1 MMELTKKGLY
11 IAEDLKTQKQYLVA
25 VKGIA
30 PMLYITNTL
39 SLDEFINSTESTE
52 LDIWVDIASRVNEF
66 SWTPLSHK
74 LIKPT
79 PKDIAINLENY
90 SVIKD
95 NYDRFK
101 ELLTI
106 GEDEKVL
113 IEICTCEDISMEKAK
128 ELVKHLKLSYK
139 S

>member
-74 LIKPT
+74 LMKPT
-79 PKDIAINLENY
+79 PKEIAINLENY

>member
-1 MMELTKKGLY
+1 MMLTKKGLY
-11 IAEDLKTQKQYLVA
+11 IAEDLKTQRQYLVA
-25 VKGIA
+25 VDGVA
-30 PMLYITNTL
+30 PMLYITNIL
-39 SLDEFINSTESTE
+39 SIDEFINVTDGSWE
-52 LDIWVDIASRVNEF
+52 LDISSRVNEF
-66 SWTPLSHK
+66 SWIPLEHK

-79 PKDIAINLENY
+79 PKEIAINLENY

-128 ELVKHLKLSYK
+128 EIVKHLKLSYK

>member
-25 VKGIA
+25 IEGIA

-39 SLDEFINSTESTE
+39 SLDEFVNSTESIDTG
-52 LDIWVDIASRVNEF
+52 IWADIATRVNEF

-74 LIKPT
+74 LMKPT
-79 PKDIAINLENY
+79 PKEIAVNLENY
-90 SVIKD
+90 PVIKN

-139 S
+139 P

>member
-25 VKGIA
+25 IEGIA

-39 SLDEFINSTESTE
+39 SLDEFINPTESIDTG
-52 LDIWVDIASRVNEF
+52 IWADIATRVNEF

-74 LIKPT
+74 LMKPT
-79 PKDIAINLENY
+79 PKEIAVNLENY
-90 SVIKD
+90 QVIKD

-101 ELLTI
+101 ELLTV

-113 IEICTCEDISMEKAK
+113 IEICTCEDIPMEKAK
-128 ELVKHLKLSYK
+128 EIVKHLKLSYK

>member
-74 LIKPT
+74 LMKPT
-79 PKDIAINLENY
+79 PKDIAINLESY
-90 SVIKD
+90 PVIKD

>member
-1 MMELTKKGLY
+1 MMLTKKGLY
-11 IAEDLKTQKQYLVA
+11 IAEDLKTQRQYLVA
-25 VKGIA
+25 VDGIA
-30 PMLYITNTL
+30 PMLYITNIL
-39 SLDEFINSTESTE
+39 SIDEFVNVTDGGWE
-52 LDIWVDIASRVNEF
+52 LDISSRVNEF
-66 SWTPLSHK
+66 SWIPLEHK

-79 PKDIAINLENY
+79 PKEIAINLENY

-128 ELVKHLKLSYK
+128 EIVKHLKLSYK

>member
-25 VKGIA
+25 IEVIA

-39 SLDEFINSTESTE
+39 SLDEFINPTEGIDTS
-52 LDIWVDIASRVNEF
+52 IWADIATRVNEF

-74 LIKPT
+74 LMKPT
-79 PKDIAINLENY
+79 PKDIAINLESY
-90 SVIKD
+90 PVIKD

>member
-74 LIKPT
+74 LMNPT
-79 PKDIAINLENY
+79 P
-90 SVIKD
+90 
-95 NYDRFK
+95 
-101 ELLTI
+101 
-106 GEDEKVL
+106 
-113 IEICTCEDISMEKAK
+113 
-128 ELVKHLKLSYK
+128 
-139 S
+139 

>member
-25 VKGIA
+25 VAGTA
-30 PMLYITNTL
+30 PMLHITNTL
-39 SLDEFINSTESTE
+39 SLDEFINLSESIDT
-52 LDIWVDIASRVNEF
+52 DIWADIATRVNEF

-74 LIKPT
+74 LMKPT
-79 PKDIAINLENY
+79 PKEIAINLESY

-106 GEDEKVL
+106 GEDEQVL
-113 IEICTCEDISMEKAK
+113 IDICTHEDVSMEKAK
-128 ELVKHLKLSYK
+128 EIVKHLKLSYK

>member
-25 VKGIA
+25 IEGIA

-39 SLDEFINSTESTE
+39 SLDEFVNSTESIDTG
-52 LDIWVDIASRVNEF
+52 IWADIATRVNEF

-74 LIKPT
+74 LMKPT
-79 PKDIAINLENY
+79 PKEIAVNLENY
-90 SVIKD
+90 PVIKN

-128 ELVKHLKLSYK
+128 EIVKHLKLSYK

>member
-11 IAEDLKTQKQYLVA
+11 IAEDLKTQQQYLVA
-25 VKGIA
+25 VDGIA
-30 PMLYITNTL
+30 PMLYVTNIL
-39 SLDEFINSTESTE
+39 SIDEFVNVTDGGWE
-52 LDIWVDIASRVNEF
+52 LDISSRVNEF
-66 SWTPLSHK
+66 SWIPLEHK

-79 PKDIAINLENY
+79 SKEIAINLENY

-128 ELVKHLKLSYK
+128 EIVKHLKLSYK

>member
-25 VKGIA
+25 VNGVA
-30 PMLYITNTL
+30 PMLYVTNIL
-39 SLDEFINSTESTE
+39 SIDEFVNVTDGSWE
-52 LDIWVDIASRVNEF
+52 LDISSRVNEF
-66 SWTPLSHK
+66 SWIPIEHK

-79 PKDIAINLENY
+79 PKEITINLENY

>member
-1 MMELTKKGLY
+1 MTQLTKKGLY

-25 VKGIA
+25 INGVA

-39 SLDEFINSTESTE
+39 SLDEFINPTESIDTG
-52 LDIWVDIASRVNEF
+52 IWADIATRVNEF
-66 SWTPLSHK
+66 SWTPLAHK
-74 LIKPT
+74 LMKPT
-79 PKDIAINLENY
+79 PKELKINLESY
-90 SVIKD
+90 PIIKD

-113 IEICTCEDISMEKAK
+113 IEICTSSDITMEQGR
-128 ELVKHLKLSYK
+128 ELVKQLKLSYK
-139 S
+139 P

>member
-25 VKGIA
+25 VEGIA

-39 SLDEFINSTESTE
+39 GLDEFVNPTEGIDTSM
-52 LDIWVDIASRVNEF
+52 WADIATRVNEF

-74 LIKPT
+74 LMKPT
-79 PKDIAINLENY
+79 PKEIVINLESY
-90 SVIKD
+90 PVIKD

-106 GEDEKVL
+106 GEDEQVL
-113 IEICTCEDISMEKAK
+113 IDICTHEDVSMEKAK
-128 ELVKHLKLSYK
+128 EIVKHLKLSYK

>member
-1 MMELTKKGLY
+1 MMLTKKGLY

-25 VKGIA
+25 IAGMA
-30 PMLYITNTL
+30 PMLYIVNVL
-39 SLDEFINSTESTE
+39 SLDEFVETSEEDPVSSNW
-52 LDIWVDIASRVNEF
+52 DVIATRVNEF
-66 SWTPLSHK
+66 SWTPLEHK
-74 LIKPT
+74 LMKPT
-79 PKDIAINLENY
+79 PKEIAINLENY
-90 SVIKD
+90 PTIKD
-95 NYDRFK
+95 NYSKFK

>member
-1 MMELTKKGLY
+1 MLELTKKGLY

-25 VKGIA
+25 IEGIA

-39 SLDEFINSTESTE
+39 SLDEFINPTEGIDTS
-52 LDIWVDIASRVNEF
+52 IWADIATRVNEF

-74 LIKPT
+74 LMKPT
-79 PKDIAINLENY
+79 PKDIAINLESY
-90 SVIKD
+90 PVIKD

>member
-25 VKGIA
+25 IEGIA

-39 SLDEFINSTESTE
+39 SLDEFINPTEGIDTS
-52 LDIWVDIASRVNEF
+52 IWADIATRVNEF

-74 LIKPT
+74 LMKPT
-79 PKDIAINLENY
+79 PKDIAINLESY
-90 SVIKD
+90 PVIKD

>member
-1 MMELTKKGLY
+1 MELTKKGLY

-25 VKGIA
+25 IEGIA

-39 SLDEFINSTESTE
+39 SLDEFVNSTESIDTG
-52 LDIWVDIASRVNEF
+52 IWADIATRVNEF

-74 LIKPT
+74 LMKPT
-79 PKDIAINLENY
+79 PKEIAVNLENY
-90 SVIKD
+90 PVIKN

-139 S
+139 P

>member
-11 IAEDLKTQKQYLVA
+11 IAEDLKTKKQYLVA
-25 VKGIA
+25 VKSKA

-74 LIKPT
+74 LMKPT
-79 PKDIAINLENY
+79 PKEIAINLENY

-128 ELVKHLKLSYK
+128 EIVKHLKLSYK